1 MRLLQPLPILE
12 KKWEV
17 ITIDF
22 ITKLQRKTRQ
32 NDSIMVVVDKLTK
45 VAHFIPVNTTHK
57 TTNIE
62 DIYMKEV
69 ARIHGV
75 PKVIISNKYPN
86 FTSTFWEGLF
96 KGLEGNLNLSISY
109 HPESDGKT

>member
-1 MRLLQPLPILE
+1 
-12 KKWEV
+12 
-17 ITIDF
+17 
-22 ITKLQRKTRQ
+22 
-32 NDSIMVVVDKLTK
+32 
-45 VAHFIPVNTTHK
+45 
-57 TTNIE
+57 
-62 DIYMKEV
+62 MKEV

-75 PKVIISNKYPN
+75 PKVIISNKYSN